1 MTIKVRCNGCRSKLY
16 VSSRREGKS
25 IVCPR
30 CKLRVEVPVAAPAPP
45 EMRFEGPAVEL
56 PLGDLLIPPLEV
68 MDTAP
73 FAVNTSSPPPP
84 RSRARKQKTVVLPL
98 WVLWA
103 MCLALLVVATGAF
116 FVGAWWASPGPAT

>member
-16 VSSRREGKS
+16 VSSRRQGKS

-30 CKLRVEVPVAAPAPP
+30 CKLRVEVPGAASAAP
-45 EMRFEGPAVEL
+45 ETRFEGPAVEL
-56 PLGDLLIPPLEV
+56 PLGDLTIPPLDV
-68 MDTAP
+68 FDTAP
-73 FAVNTSSPPPP
+73 FAVNTASPPPR
-84 RSRARKQKTVVLPL
+84 RSITRKQKTVILPW

-116 FVGAWWASPGPAT
+116 FVGAWWASLSPAI

>member
-25 IVCPR
+25 IECPR
-30 CKLRVEVPVAAPAPP
+30 CNARVEVPAAASASP

-56 PLGDLLIPPLEV
+56 PLGDLLIPSLEV
-68 MDTAP
+68 MDAAP
-73 FAVNTSSPPPP
+73 FAVNTSSPPPQ
-84 RSRARKQKTVVLPL
+84 RSTARKQKTVVLPW

-116 FVGAWWASPGPAT
+116 FIGAWWASPGPAT